1 MPTVVARHVVRK
13 RGDQWCVVAEDNPD
27 KVFGCHDTREEA
39 EAQLR
44 AIEANKHAADGTYE
58 IRDVEIFAAGT
69 HNGDEYTVR
78 DLDEM
83 VRASREVGFT
93 PPLKAGHA
101 EVPGAPALGWVERL
115 RRVGTKLVADFVG
128 LPKAVYDAIR
138 KRRYDRVSAEIYW
151 DYERDGRTWGRVL
164 KAVAL
169 LGAEIP
175 AVPELRP
182 LHEVVHTAYGQV
194 RSYTTSLREVG
205 PMRIT
210 VEQMEQICKP
220 CAERMRRKNFKW
232 VNIER
237 RADGTYAIPGGMPE
251 EAFRALCEKWG
262 PDEGFRTRCMDSGVA
277 AAVDDVGAFCNALE
291 SACRDAGLLS
301 ERRPAVA
308 YQAEELRVEQVEGQW
323 CVMRGDE
330 RLSCHDTEEAA
341 REALEQAIQE
351 ESAAMKQQAT
361 TPQAATQ
368 ATHTAAEQRIR
379 EYEAQL
385 VATREALRQLQ
396 EERRRER
403 VESKTAAL
411 KLPRLRAYVRAL
423 YDVATVVETKVKVY
437 REQQGEE
444 MSAEAVV
451 DALVKE
457 LNDVAAPL
465 FRQYATVPERPETSL
480 DAGTDAAAEVDRRVR
495 AYMAERNLRDYAQ
508 ALRAVLD
515 ADAALKQRY
524 TLGQQ

>member
-1 MPTVVARHVVRK
+1 MPTVVARHVVQK

-27 KVFGCHDTREEA
+27 QVFGCHDTREEA

-44 AIEANKHAADGTYE
+44 AIEANKHAADDATYE
-58 IRDVEIFAAGT
+58 IRDVEIFATGV

-83 VRASREVGFT
+83 VRAAREVGFT

-115 RRVGTKLVADFVG
+115 RRVGTTLVADFVG

-138 KRRYDRVSAEIYW
+138 QRRYDRVSAEVYW
-151 DYERDGRTWGRVL
+151 GYERDGRTWGRVL

-194 RSYTTSLREVG
+194 RSYTTTLREVG

-220 CAERMRRKNFKW
+220 CAERMRRKHFKW

-301 ERRPAVA
+301 EQRPAMT
-308 YQAEELRVEQVEGQW
+308 YQAGDLRVEQVEGQW

-341 REALEQAIQE
+341 RAALEQAAQE
-351 ESAAMKQQAT
+351 ESASMQQQAT
-361 TPQAATQ
+361 TPR

-385 VATREALRQLQ
+385 VATRKALQQLQ

-403 VESKTAAL
+403 VQAKTAAL

-423 YDVATVVETKVKVY
+423 YDVATAVETTVKVY

-465 FRQYATVPERPETSL
+465 FREYATATAPGRPETSP

-508 ALRAVLD
+508 ALRVVLD